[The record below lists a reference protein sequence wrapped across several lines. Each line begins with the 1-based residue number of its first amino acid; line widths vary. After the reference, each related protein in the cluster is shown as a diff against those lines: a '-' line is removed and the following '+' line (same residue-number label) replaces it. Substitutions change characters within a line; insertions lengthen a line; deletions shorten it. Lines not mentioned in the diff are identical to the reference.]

1 MSTALYSAAMTTPE
15 QPTKRQRTGSGDVRK
30 PKTLAMH
37 DVDLSSIEVRRN
49 TLASCPANAF
59 ELLIGGS
66 APHLTLTPVGEWLAA
81 PFKMDFAKAYETAAV
96 RKDVVELTVS
106 LPLDISD
113 IWKRIDGRFRD
124 ELAKHIPNAAWK
136 SILQTP
142 SNDKFLPNLKLQIKL
157 DSRYATALAVKRL
170 DGTVEVGS
178 GLEFFQEHCKD
189 LPSFEVFA
197 EVALAS
203 IHSREK
209 DGVITAGL
217 CKPVCRRVVFKEL
230 AGKRQSAREIDW
242 DDAELRYILS
252 H

>member
-1 MSTALYSAAMTTPE
+1 
-15 QPTKRQRTGSGDVRK
+15 
-30 PKTLAMH
+30 
-37 DVDLSSIEVRRN
+37 
-49 TLASCPANAF
+49 
-59 ELLIGGS
+59 
-66 APHLTLTPVGEWLAA
+66 
-81 PFKMDFAKAYETAAV
+81 V

-106 LPLDISD
+106 LPLDASD

-124 ELAKHIPNAAWK
+124 ELAKHIPNATWK

-170 DGTVEVGS
+170 DGTVKVGS

-209 DGVITAGL
+209 DGVIIAGL

-230 AGKRQSAREIDW
+230 AGKRQSAREIEW